1 MPEKDGDEGKST
13 KSVVNKKQKQM
24 MGEEGYDI
32 ARDMGKV
39 RPSKDKKDATTMP
52 VSDEVKKTQKVNTGP
67 SAFERVKAKYGK
79 SVMNVGKKKVNEEL
93 DLTKVAEAL
102 GGYIVE
108 DIKSESEKEKEALQK
123 AKDKKMRE
131 LEAQERLARKGTL
144 GKDDE
149 TSRQGRIDARQGGK
163 GATSF
168 DTFDP
173 TDEGEKPIPG
183 RTPLGDVTKGGK
195 VTVSKIGDKPKEG
208 IVARTRRLK
217 AQADKKQRI
226 STALQG
232 REDMEDGERR
242 NINPRKQGTPVE
254 IETQPV
260 TGAGSRKQKEDDI
273 TTELIKKRFASKASQ
288 RAKTFKQGFGRKTGA
303 DYVTGKPTYMR
314 PGVLGKD
321 GKPRKAQKRSK
332 LLPDFEQTKRTID
345 MGLNP
350 DESDKN
356 QFIDQDV
363 RNKRMDDLGTPDP
376 FDPDYDKKVKKVD
389 GRTKIGKKIKK
400 AFTPPK
406 FQTVQRPMEVDKET
420 QPDTEKMGGQLV
432 KSKRGFKDFD
442 RIMRDAKVDADIE
455 RTIAGSGGGRKTKI
469 GTGTASDPEVVKNG
483 RAKNARDV
491 TALADTPEPSAFSQA
506 KDRISDFTKKN
517 PVAALATYDLG
528 KGILG
533 KIMKKARIPNV
544 PTPRAIRVSAKS

>member
-1 MPEKDGDEGKST
+1 
-13 KSVVNKKQKQM
+13 

-32 ARDMGKV
+32 DRDMGRV
-39 RPSKDKKDATTMP
+39 RPSKDKKDATTLRKPPSAEM
-52 VSDEVKKTQKVNTGP
+52 KKTQKVNKGP

-79 SVMNVGKKKVNEEL
+79 SVMNVGKKKVKEEL
-93 DLTKVAEAL
+93 DLTQVAEAF

-108 DIKSESEKEKEALQK
+108 APASTGGGSK
-123 AKDKKMRE
+123 KDKKDKE
-131 LEAQERLARKGTL
+131 EAERAA
-144 GKDDE
+144 E
-149 TSRQGRIDARQGGK
+149 TSKKRAEFAK
-163 GATSF
+163 SF
-168 DTFDP
+168 DKDP
-173 TDEGEKPIPG
+173 TKASDAEKAA
-183 RTPLGDVTKGGK
+183 LGDKVGKADATREYERVASEIDKPGEGQIKGRERFAEFPGAGK
-195 VTVSKIGDKPKEG
+195 VTTSKIGDKQKEG

-260 TGAGSRKQKEDDI
+260 AGAGSRKQKEDDI

-363 RNKRMDDLGTPDP
+363 RNIRLDDLGTPDP